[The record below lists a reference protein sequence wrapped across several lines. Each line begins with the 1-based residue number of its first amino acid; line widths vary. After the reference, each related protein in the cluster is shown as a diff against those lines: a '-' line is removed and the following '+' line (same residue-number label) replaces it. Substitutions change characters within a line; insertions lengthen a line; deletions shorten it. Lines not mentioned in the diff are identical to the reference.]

1 MKRNYFYI
9 SHTKK
14 EINRVFY
21 LQASVSNSKK
31 NKDTEDIMN
40 FPLIYGH
47 LFSNKKKINTIL
59 AISSS
64 CYFTRWK
71 ERSQDEISFS
81 IFSEMTLFEKRVL
94 KVSKFNFMSHLWQL
108 KNIKRTVINVC
119 FKMNL
124 YFTNWQFYATLW
136 SPKVNQDHCMCIVYV
151 MFKMLENKLFV
162 ENFYLLKIIIKK
174 KP

>member
-1 MKRNYFYI
+1 MISTLHLILKCFISSDAYVSKNVKRNYFYI

-94 KVSKFNFMSHLWQL
+94 KVSKFNSCRIYDKEYW
-108 KNIKRTVINVC
+108 KNC
-119 FKMNL
+119 
-124 YFTNWQFYATLW
+124 
-136 SPKVNQDHCMCIVYV
+136 
-151 MFKMLENKLFV
+151 NKCLF
-162 ENFYLLKIIIKK
+162 
-174 KP
+174 

>member
-1 MKRNYFYI
+1 MWRGIIFIYHI
-9 SHTKK
+9 QRKK
-14 EINRVFY
+14 LTGYSICKP
-21 LQASVSNSKK
+21 LCPILKK
-31 NKDTEDIMN
+31 NKETEDIMN

-94 KVSKFNFMSHLWQL
+94 KVSKFNFISHLWQRIL
-108 KNIKRTVINVC
+108 KE
-119 FKMNL
+119 L
-124 YFTNWQFYATLW
+124 
-136 SPKVNQDHCMCIVYV
+136 
-151 MFKMLENKLFV
+151 
-162 ENFYLLKIIIKK
+162 
-174 KP
+174 